1 MQLSPTVQRLRA
13 VVVPKSADME
23 ISIAELRQFTQQH
36 LSRYKVPRVF
46 EVRQSLPTSP
56 AGKVL
61 RRMVEVS

>member
-13 VVVPKSADME
+13 ILVPATPHTE
-23 ISIAELRQFTQQH
+23 ISIADVRQFTQQY